1 MGRSL
6 VGALTT
12 ATWAEGQ
19 PLSST
24 GGGDG
29 VSWGQGASRTNSLNH
44 KDVWNYPSLPLH
56 CSSEKSQF
64 GMRESTVG
72 ADEQTLALITFP
84 PLSEQELIGLCGEAR
99 PTRVCPLPAAAKA
112 PGPVTSP
119 HTAWTWPT
127 SRLAGPWGSRLGPS
141 HSSYPVCTAL
151 DLLLPRILAE
161 RSPPH
166 GRCSLIPATGFC
178 SSSRA
183 CEASRESVT
192 SNPTPV

>member
-29 VSWGQGASRTNSLNH
+29 VSWGQDASRTNSLNH

-72 ADEQTLALITFP
+72 ADEQTPGINHAPTPQRAGANRTVRRSAAHSGLPPTSCGQGPWACHRPPHTLPGPGPPADLLAL
-84 PLSEQELIGLCGEAR
+84 G
-99 PTRVCPLPAAAKA
+99 V
-112 PGPVTSP
+112 PG
-119 HTAWTWPT
+119 
-127 SRLAGPWGSRLGPS
+127 
-141 HSSYPVCTAL
+141 
-151 DLLLPRILAE
+151 
-161 RSPPH
+161 
-166 GRCSLIPATGFC
+166 
-178 SSSRA
+178 
-183 CEASRESVT
+183 
-192 SNPTPV
+192 